1 LFASSERRRHRQ
13 VAFVDVLRPARRGR
27 ADDGDGSNVV
37 GGVGVGMTVATA
49 RFRGLRAV
57 DGAGRSTAAASVKA
71 AAAPAA
77 EVVPEAAAAAAAA
90 AEDEEEDGEEA
101 AVRDFFLGRAPGA
114 EGGREAGDDSAA
126 SAAGVSRA
134 FLFDFIVR
142 TRYCRTEEAFAWSLI
157 AESTLV
163 GANSSP
169 ALFLTLTCS
178 DRTCGS
184 RTSTSSKF
192 PHCTV
197 LSKRIS
203 SGPQKALSVD
213 EAYVALVLCGSAFH
227 PSSHTAH
234 IDLMMRFSFIF

>member
-1 LFASSERRRHRQ
+1 
-13 VAFVDVLRPARRGR
+13 
-27 ADDGDGSNVV
+27 
-37 GGVGVGMTVATA
+37 MTVATA

-77 EVVPEAAAAAAAA
+77 EVVPEAAAAAAA
-90 AEDEEEDGEEA
+90 EDEEEDGEEA
-101 AVRDFFLGRAPGA
+101 AVRDFFLGRAAGA

-169 ALFLTLTCS
+169 ALFLTFVASGTEGRAGARPASAAKCVS
-178 DRTCGS
+178 SPTGTPTAVVAASIGTETS
-184 RTSTSSKF
+184 RLSSAS
-192 PHCTV
+192 P
-197 LSKRIS
+197 
-203 SGPQKALSVD
+203 
-213 EAYVALVLCGSAFH
+213 
-227 PSSHTAH
+227 PSSST
-234 IDLMMRFSFIF
+234 

>member
-77 EVVPEAAAAAAAA
+77 EVVPEAAAAAAA
-90 AEDEEEDGEEA
+90 EDEEEDGEEA
-101 AVRDFFLGRAPGA
+101 AVRDFFLGRAAGA

-134 FLFDFIVR
+134 FLCTATWAR
-142 TRYCRTEEAFAWSLI
+142 CRSE
-157 AESTLV
+157 
-163 GANSSP
+163 
-169 ALFLTLTCS
+169 
-178 DRTCGS
+178 
-184 RTSTSSKF
+184 
-192 PHCTV
+192 H
-197 LSKRIS
+197 
-203 SGPQKALSVD
+203 
-213 EAYVALVLCGSAFH
+213 
-227 PSSHTAH
+227 
-234 IDLMMRFSFIF
+234 

>member
-1 LFASSERRRHRQ
+1 
-13 VAFVDVLRPARRGR
+13 
-27 ADDGDGSNVV
+27 
-37 GGVGVGMTVATA
+37 MTVATA

-101 AVRDFFLGRAPGA
+101 AVRDFFLGRAAGA

-184 RTSTSSKF
+184 RTSTACCSAAK
-192 PHCTV
+192 
-197 LSKRIS
+197 
-203 SGPQKALSVD
+203 
-213 EAYVALVLCGSAFH
+213 LVLASASFGAL
-227 PSSHTAH
+227 PMSSDGDGIGKIEYESSAGRWWWNG
-234 IDLMMRFSFIF
+234 IRGGDCCRC